1 MDNQKYN
8 FKKLKEI
15 LKQLRAPNGCPW
27 DKEQTSLSLIP
38 QFLEEVYELIDALY
52 ENSSEK
58 IMEELGDVLL
68 HVIFQIIIAEEKKRF
83 KEEEVFKEI
92 IDKIIRRHPHV
103 FGDLK
108 TNDIN
113 LINKNWEEI
122 KRKEKGKK
130 ERSLLDGVPKHLPEL
145 SKAYKLTKEAAKIGF
160 DWPNIG
166 NIFEKLNEELTEL
179 EDALIENN
187 KTNIEEE
194 IGDVFFMLVNLCRNL
209 KINPEEALRKTNY
222 KFIKRFNFIE
232 QNVDIYNSDLEEM
245 DKYWEKCKK

>member
-1 MDNQKYN
+1 
-8 FKKLKEI
+8 
-15 LKQLRAPNGCPW
+15 
-27 DKEQTSLSLIP
+27 
-38 QFLEEVYELIDALY
+38 
-52 ENSSEK
+52 
-58 IMEELGDVLL
+58 MEELGDVLL
-68 HVIFQIIIAEEKKRF
+68 HVIFQIIIAEEKNSF
-83 KEEEVFKEI
+83 KEEDVFKEI

>member
-179 EDALIENN
+179 EMNIIEHYQR
-187 KTNIEEE
+187 
-194 IGDVFFMLVNLCRNL
+194 C
-209 KINPEEALRKTNY
+209 
-222 KFIKRFNFIE
+222 
-232 QNVDIYNSDLEEM
+232 
-245 DKYWEKCKK
+245 